1 MTAAMSPLLE
11 VDGLVKHFP
20 RAAVAWYARSTTSR
34 FTLDAGETLGLVGE
48 SGSGKSTVARLVV
61 RLLEPTAGVIRV
73 DGTDVANLSRR
84 RLRAL
89 RRRVQ
94 IVFQDPY
101 SSLDPRMTTRAI
113 VSEPLR
119 IAGRNDEIRTRVP
132 EVLAMVGLG
141 RQHERRYPHELSG
154 GQRQRV
160 GIARALVVEPELL
173 VLDEPVTALDGSI
186 QAQILNLLVDL
197 QARLGLAYLFIAH
210 DLAVVRHLADRVAV
224 MHLGRIVEARAPALF
239 ARAAHP
245 YTRRCCPRHRC
256 RIRHRNAPAGAS
268 CSAASCPTRS
278 RHRRGVGSALGA
290 GRRRTPARRTRVRS
304 SSTAVRATRLPACFL
319 SRHPNPSKSSVLVDR
334 QLRDAVADDLGGIS
348 LWTGPAG
355 PLRYTAAPRRSGG
368 IGRRASLRG

>member
-1 MTAAMSPLLE
+1 
-11 VDGLVKHFP
+11 
-20 RAAVAWYARSTTSR
+20 
-34 FTLDAGETLGLVGE
+34 VGE

-73 DGTDVANLSRR
+73 DGTDIANLSRR

-119 IAGRNDEIRTRVP
+119 IAGRSDEIRTRVS

-141 RQHERRYPHELSG
+141 REHERRYPHELSG

-160 GIARALVVEPELL
+160 GIARALAVEPELL

-186 QAQILNLLVDL
+186 QAQIVNLLADL

-224 MHLGRIVEARAPALF
+224 MHLGRIVESADRAALF
-239 ARAAHP
+239 AAPAHP
-245 YTRRCCPRHRC
+245 YTE
-256 RIRHRNAPAGAS
+256 ALLSAS
-268 CSAASCPTRS
+268 PVPDPERERT
-278 RHRRGVGSALGA
+278 
-290 GRRRTPARRTRVRS
+290 RRRIVLSGELPDAQSPPSGCRFRTRCWKPTPAC
-304 SSTAVRATRLPACFL
+304 AEDPG
-319 SRHPNPSKSSVLVDR
+319 PELVDR
-334 QLRDAVADDLGGIS
+334 GQGHPVACLFPDSPPEPREVEGAV
-348 LWTGPAG
+348 
-355 PLRYTAAPRRSGG
+355 
-368 IGRRASLRG
+368 